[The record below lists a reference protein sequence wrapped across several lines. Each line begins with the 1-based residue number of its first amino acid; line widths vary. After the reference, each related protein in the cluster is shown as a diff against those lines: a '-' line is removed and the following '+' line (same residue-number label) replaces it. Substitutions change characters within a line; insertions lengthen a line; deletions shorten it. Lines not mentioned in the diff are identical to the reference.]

1 MLFLQ
6 KHKNSEAAK
15 VKFYLIER
23 TNKIL
28 YRVTSIIVTRKGLL
42 CVCKSKE
49 RKSKREG

>member
-6 KHKNSEAAK
+6 KHKNSKAAK

-28 YRVTSIIVTRKGLL
+28 QGNDNNSHKKGVV
-42 CVCKSKE
+42 VCLWE
-49 RKSKREG
+49 